1 MLLELSES
9 QTRQQLDAS
18 SVFTALLEARGEAA
32 LVRGSMNWREIQG
45 KRYLIR
51 TSTTGGQKSLG
62 PESPETQAI
71 AERFFARKEM
81 ASDRLKQLT
90 EQAAIMQRMNRALR
104 VGRVPN
110 VVVDTLNALEKAGIS
125 EHFLVVGTHALYAFE
140 TAAGVRIPDGA
151 MATRDVDPF
160 FDTRKG
166 VKLFSSL
173 PTVDKSMIALLQKVD
188 KTFRVRNSSK
198 YTAVNASGFE
208 VDIIRRMARD
218 LDPHPLRMSDQEDD
232 LWAAQVPS
240 GDNILGARPFEAIVV
255 ATSGAMAK
263 MRTIHPL
270 DFARIKE
277 RLSRAIDRDPL
288 KARKDALQASVAREI
303 VREYLPHLD
312 NSPVPSVQIQES
324 GTAQQRPRIR

>member
-9 QTRQQLDAS
+9 QTRQQLDATA
-18 SVFTALLEARGEAA
+18 VFTALMEARAEAA
-32 LVRGSMNWREIQG
+32 AVRGSMMWREIDG

-51 TSTTGGQKSLG
+51 TSAAGAQKSLG
-62 PESPETQAI
+62 PASPDTEAI
-71 AERFFARKEM
+71 AERFFARKE
-81 ASDRLKQLT
+81 AATQRLSQLS
-90 EQAAIMQRMNRALR
+90 EQLVLMQRMNRALR

-110 VVVDTLNALEKAGIS
+110 VVVSTLNALDKAGIS
-125 EHFLVVGTHALYAFE
+125 AHFLVVGTHALYAYE

-151 MATRDVDPF
+151 VATRDVDLF

-173 PTVDKSMIALLQKVD
+173 QTIDSSMIALLQKVD
-188 KTFRVRNSSK
+188 KTFRVRHSSK
-198 YTAVNASGFE
+198 YTAVNADGFE
-208 VDIIRRMARD
+208 VDIIRRMARER
-218 LDPHPLRMSDQEDD
+218 DPHPLRMSDSEDD

-255 ATSGAMAK
+255 ATSGAMAR

-277 RLSRAIDRDPL
+277 KLSKAADRDPL
-288 KARKDALQASVAREI
+288 KARKDVLQASVAREI
-303 VREYLPHLD
+303 VREYLPQLEE
-312 NSPVPSVQIQES
+312 QT
-324 GTAQQRPRIR
+324 GA